1 MSDRLRGVVEKC
13 AMVCTDR
20 SDACYNEGFK
30 EASRGTDERAD

>member
-30 EASRGTDERAD
+30 EASRGTDGT